1 MPVFTTAITGSGGS
15 GVVALS
21 GSTIETEGF
30 ISSLGVGNATT
41 IGVAAAVPANYN
53 SILYGPITIGTA
65 GTLTINSD
73 SAVKI
78 IDIENV

>member
-1 MPVFTTAITGSGGS
+1 MPVFTTAITGSGES

-21 GSTIETEGF
+21 GSIETEGF

-41 IGVAAAVPANYN
+41 IGVAVAVPANYN